1 MRGACPTVRERASAP
16 CGVADPHD
24 AGTAHTS
31 KMRSELAQLRQLTV
45 LFVITAVLS
54 ERSLLNHDA
63 SAHCTVVL
71 FEEFPMI
78 RGVRKAADPM
88 FHSATA
94 AAPAE
99 HPPLPISL

>member
-1 MRGACPTVRERASAP
+1 MG
-16 CGVADPHD
+16 
-24 AGTAHTS
+24 
-31 KMRSELAQLRQLTV
+31 SELAQLRQLTV
-45 LFVITAVLS
+45 LFTITAVLS
-54 ERSLLNHDA
+54 ERSSFLDYDA

-71 FEEFPMI
+71 FEELPMI